1 MDFMVFMAKMFVFF
15 FPGVLTGL
23 GLAHC
28 RNRGQRNRRKDMN
41 DVFNPRPFCGEKIN
55 WADIRRTDNG
65 K

>member
-28 RNRGQRNRRKDMN
+28 RNRGQRNRREAWN
-41 DVFNPRPFCGEKIN
+41 RRAGEEEQHE
-55 WADIRRTDNG
+55 TD
-65 K
+65 

>member
-28 RNRGQRNRRKDMN
+28 LNRGQRNRRK
-41 DVFNPRPFCGEKIN
+41 E
-55 WADIRRTDNG
+55 ADYE
-65 K
+65 

>member
-28 RNRGQRNRRKDMN
+28 RNRGQRNGRK
-41 DVFNPRPFCGEKIN
+41 EKEYE
-55 WADIRRTDNG
+55 
-65 K
+65 

>member
-28 RNRGQRNRRKDMN
+28 RFHRAEE
-41 DVFNPRPFCGEKIN
+41 CGLIEE
-55 WADIRRTDNG
+55 ADDE
-65 K
+65 

>member
-28 RNRGQRNRRKDMN
+28 RNRCQRKRSKTHQTKPKPNYE
-41 DVFNPRPFCGEKIN
+41 C
-55 WADIRRTDNG
+55 
-65 K
+65 